1 MRAVP
6 TAAQKERQAEP
17 IPPPGTHRLAVV
29 ALVAGVAD
37 CSGVTLPAP
46 PTTTTDAERLCVLE
60 CQSQHS
66 TCLSGGGSP
75 YLQVLQPPVM
85 QAWGADRRQRAC
97 ADALGTCYA
106 SRCQKPAGTP

>member
-6 TAAQKERQAEP
+6 TVPQKQRQAEP

-29 ALVAGVAD
+29 ALVAGVAG
-37 CSGVTLPAP
+37 CGGVTLPAP

-75 YLQVLQPPVM
+75 
-85 QAWGADRRQRAC
+85 W
-97 ADALGTCYA
+97 
-106 SRCQKPAGTP
+106 SS